1 MDQSHILKTFNDHF
15 IEFIEDIIKV
25 FPENSDLVAIKNSF
39 INFRKLNPKLV
50 VGVFRT
56 YVIDKYSEEIDAKN
70 IEFFI
75 NKNYEND
82 LEDYNSSSMI
92 IEKIDKLRD
101 PVREMSE
108 DNQQKVLKYLQNLK
122 KLCLLYNQ

>member
-25 FPENSDLVAIKNSF
+25 FPENSDLVSIKNSF
-39 INFRKLNPKLV
+39 ISFRKLNPKLV
-50 VGVFRT
+50 LGVFRT
-56 YVIDKYSEEIDAKN
+56 YVIDKYSGEIDSKN
-70 IEFFI
+70 IDFFI

-82 LEDYNSSSMI
+82 LQDNSSSSMI

>member
-25 FPENSDLVAIKNSF
+25 FPENSDLVSIKNSF
-39 INFRKLNPKLV
+39 ISFRKLNPKLV
-50 VGVFRT
+50 LGVFRT
-56 YVIDKYSEEIDAKN
+56 YVIDKYSNEIDAKN
-70 IEFFI
+70 IDFFI
-75 NKNYEND
+75 NKNYETD
-82 LEDYNSSSMI
+82 LQDNSSSSMI

>member
-25 FPENSDLVAIKNSF
+25 FPENSDLVSIKNSF
-39 INFRKLNPKLV
+39 ISFRKINSKLV
-50 VGVFRT
+50 LGVFRT
-56 YVIDKYSEEIDAKN
+56 YVIDKYSGEIDSKN
-70 IEFFI
+70 IDFFI
-75 NKNYEND
+75 NKNYESD
-82 LEDYNSSSMI
+82 LQDNSSSSMI

>member
-1 MDQSHILKTFNDHF
+1 MDKSHILKTFNDHF

-25 FPENSDLVAIKNSF
+25 FPENSDLVSIKNSF
-39 INFRKLNPKLV
+39 ISFRKLNPKLV
-50 VGVFRT
+50 LGVFRT
-56 YVIDKYSEEIDAKN
+56 YVIDKYSGEIDSKN
-70 IEFFI
+70 IDFFI
-75 NKNYEND
+75 NKNYESD
-82 LEDYNSSSMI
+82 LQDNSSSSMI

>member
-50 VGVFRT
+50 LGVFRT
-56 YVIDKYSEEIDAKN
+56 YVIDKYSVEIDSKN
-70 IEFFI
+70 IDFFI
-75 NKNYEND
+75 NKNYETD
-82 LEDYNSSSMI
+82 LKDNSSSSMI

>member
-25 FPENSDLVAIKNSF
+25 FPENSDLVSIKNSF
-39 INFRKLNPKLV
+39 ISFRKLNPKLV
-50 VGVFRT
+50 LGVFRT
-56 YVIDKYSEEIDAKN
+56 YVIDKYSGEIDCKN
-70 IEFFI
+70 IDFFI

-82 LEDYNSSSMI
+82 LQDNSSSSMI

>member
-25 FPENSDLVAIKNSF
+25 FPENSDLVSIKNSF
-39 INFRKLNPKLV
+39 ISFRKLNPKLV
-50 VGVFRT
+50 LGVFRT
-56 YVIDKYSEEIDAKN
+56 YVIDKYSGEIDSKN
-70 IEFFI
+70 IDFFI
-75 NKNYEND
+75 NKNYETD
-82 LEDYNSSSMI
+82 LKDNSSSSMI

>member
-1 MDQSHILKTFNDHF
+1 VL
-15 IEFIEDIIKV
+15 
-25 FPENSDLVAIKNSF
+25 
-39 INFRKLNPKLV
+39 
-50 VGVFRT
+50 GVFRT
-56 YVIDKYSEEIDAKN
+56 YVIDKYSGEIDSKN
-70 IEFFI
+70 IDFFI
-75 NKNYEND
+75 NKNYESD
-82 LEDYNSSSMI
+82 LQDNSSSSMI

>member
-1 MDQSHILKTFNDHF
+1 MEQSHILKTFNDHF

-25 FPENSDLVAIKNSF
+25 FPENSDLVSIKNSF
-39 INFRKLNPKLV
+39 ISFRKLNPKLV
-50 VGVFRT
+50 LGVFRT
-56 YVIDKYSEEIDAKN
+56 YVIDKYSGEIDSKN
-70 IEFFI
+70 IDFFI
-75 NKNYEND
+75 NKNYESD
-82 LEDYNSSSMI
+82 LQDNSSSSMI

>member
-50 VGVFRT
+50 LGVFRT
-56 YVIDKYSEEIDAKN
+56 YVIDKYSGEIDSKN
-70 IEFFI
+70 IDFFI
-75 NKNYEND
+75 NKNYETD
-82 LEDYNSSSMI
+82 LQDNSSSSMI

>member
-25 FPENSDLVAIKNSF
+25 FPENSDLVSIKNSF
-39 INFRKLNPKLV
+39 ISFRKLNPKLV
-50 VGVFRT
+50 LGVFRT
-56 YVIDKYSEEIDAKN
+56 YVIDKYSGEIDSKN
-70 IEFFI
+70 IDFFI
-75 NKNYEND
+75 NKNYESD
-82 LEDYNSSSMI
+82 LQDNSSSSMI

>member
-39 INFRKLNPKLV
+39 ISFRKLNPKLV
-50 VGVFRT
+50 LGVFRT
-56 YVIDKYSEEIDAKN
+56 YVIDKYSGEIDSKN
-70 IEFFI
+70 IDFFI

-82 LEDYNSSSMI
+82 LQDNSSSSMI

>member
-25 FPENSDLVAIKNSF
+25 FPENSDLVSIKNSF
-39 INFRKLNPKLV
+39 ISFRKLNPKLV
-50 VGVFRT
+50 LGVFRT
-56 YVIDKYSEEIDAKN
+56 YVIDKYSGEIDSKN
-70 IEFFI
+70 IDFFI
-75 NKNYEND
+75 NKNYETD
-82 LEDYNSSSMI
+82 LQDNSSSSMI

>member
-1 MDQSHILKTFNDHF
+1 MEQSHILKTFNDHF

-50 VGVFRT
+50 LGVFRT
-56 YVIDKYSEEIDAKN
+56 YVIDKYSDEIDAKN
-70 IEFFI
+70 IDFFI
-75 NKNYEND
+75 NKNYETD
-82 LEDYNSSSMI
+82 LQDNSSSSMI

>member
-1 MDQSHILKTFNDHF
+1 MEQSHILKTFNDHF

-50 VGVFRT
+50 LGVFRT
-56 YVIDKYSEEIDAKN
+56 YVIDKYSDEIDAKN
-70 IEFFI
+70 IDFFI
-75 NKNYEND
+75 NKNYETD
-82 LEDYNSSSMI
+82 LQDNSSCSMI

-122 KLCLLYNQ
+122 KLCLLYNR

>member
-15 IEFIEDIIKV
+15 IEFIDDIIKV

-50 VGVFRT
+50 LGVFKT
-56 YVIDKYSEEIDAKN
+56 YVIDKYSQEIDDKN
-70 IEFFI
+70 IDFFI
-75 NKNYEND
+75 NKNYKVD
-82 LEDYNSSSMI
+82 LQDNSSSSMI

-101 PVREMSE
+101 PVREMSQ
-108 DNQQKVLKYLQNLK
+108 DNQDKVLKYLQNLK

>member
-25 FPENSDLVAIKNSF
+25 FPENSDLVSIKNSF
-39 INFRKLNPKLV
+39 ISFRKLNPKLV
-50 VGVFRT
+50 LGVFRT
-56 YVIDKYSEEIDAKN
+56 YVIDKYSGEIDSKN
-70 IEFFI
+70 IDFFI
-75 NKNYEND
+75 NKNYESD
-82 LEDYNSSSMI
+82 LQDNSSSSMI

-122 KLCLLYNQ
+122 KLCLLYNK

>member
-50 VGVFRT
+50 LGVFRT
-56 YVIDKYSEEIDAKN
+56 YVIDKYSGEIDSKN
-70 IEFFI
+70 IDFFI
-75 NKNYEND
+75 NKNYETD
-82 LEDYNSSSMI
+82 LKDNSSSSMI

>member
-50 VGVFRT
+50 LGVFRT
-56 YVIDKYSEEIDAKN
+56 YVVDKYSGEIDSKN
-70 IEFFI
+70 IDFFI
-75 NKNYEND
+75 NKNYESD
-82 LEDYNSSSMI
+82 LQDNSSSSMI

>member
-50 VGVFRT
+50 LGVFRT
-56 YVIDKYSEEIDAKN
+56 YVVDKYSGEIDSKN
-70 IEFFI
+70 IDFFI
-75 NKNYEND
+75 NKNYESD
-82 LEDYNSSSMI
+82 LQDNSSSSMI

-122 KLCLLYNQ
+122 KLSLLYNQ